1 MLDISAGHGDMV
13 LGDAVL
19 SYTVC
24 VMLHIIAARGDMILV
39 AAVISYTQ

>member
-1 MLDISAGHGDMV
+1 MLDNTVGHGDRV

-19 SYTVC
+19 SYTMC

-39 AAVISYTQ
+39 AAVIS